1 MRGRE
6 LVIGTRASALALAQ
20 TEIAI
25 SALRLADPSASIR
38 IERIRTEGDIRA
50 DRPLSQ
56 MGRGIFVTEIENALR
71 DRRIDIAVHSAKD
84 LPSALDESFTI
95 GAFLPRADARDVLV
109 SPGFTLATLPA
120 GSRVGTSSP
129 RRTCLLRAARPD
141 LDLREIRG
149 NVDTRLRELV
159 AGEFDAIVLAAAGL
173 QRLHLEARATE
184 WLEVDTM
191 IPCVGQGALALE
203 VRADDQDMLLLLG
216 MIDHGPTRTTVTAE
230 RAFLAELGAG
240 CDAAAGAHAT
250 FTNDGALRLTAFI
263 GDSTGQQVRTSRL
276 STAKSPEDLGSS
288 VARELL
294 RKGGAKFLARKS
306 SALAGKCIAITRPA
320 GQERELSALL
330 RANGGIPI
338 SCPTIAIE
346 SLPECGE
353 TDASTLHEVDWA
365 VFTSINAVRAVADH
379 LDERGGLLP
388 PSLRLGVA
396 GSATARALEERIRA
410 PDFVAPRSS
419 ADALARNLPVGTSES
434 VVFFRGDLAGD
445 ALTAILRARG
455 AVVREI
461 VVYKTV
467 PGDGAKRLASGL
479 RANEFDAV
487 VFSSPSSIRFSADAL
502 ELLRLREDRRPLII
516 CIGPTTSEAAA
527 GLGITADSEAAM
539 QTAGGIV
546 ESLERAFLVNLAPA
560 VSTDRHV

>member
-1 MRGRE
+1 MKKRD
-6 LVIGTRASALALAQ
+6 LVIGTRGSPLAIAQ

-25 SALRLADPSASIR
+25 AALRVADSSIAVR
-38 IERIRTEGDIRA
+38 IERIKTTGDIRV
-50 DRPLSQ
+50 DLPLAQ
-56 MGRGIFVTEIENALR
+56 MGRGVFVSEIEQALR
-71 DRRIDIAVHSAKD
+71 DGRIDIAVHSAKD
-84 LPSALDESFTI
+84 LSSTLDESFEV
-95 GAFLPRADARDVLV
+95 GAFLPRADPRDVLV
-109 SPGFTLATLPA
+109 SPGFTLATLPS

-129 RRTCLLRAARPD
+129 RRACLLRAIRPD
-141 LDLREIRG
+141 LELREIRG
-149 NVDTRLRELV
+149 NVDTRLRKLG
-159 AGEFDAIVLAAAGL
+159 AGEFDAIVLAGAGL
-173 QRLHLEARATE
+173 QRLELASQATQ
-184 WLEVDTM
+184 WLDADTM
-191 IPCVGQGALALE
+191 IPCAGQGALALE
-203 VRADDQDMLLLLG
+203 ARAADAAILNLLK
-216 MIDHGPTRTTVTAE
+216 MIDHRPTRMAVTAE

-240 CDAAAGAHAT
+240 CQAAAGVHAE
-250 FTNDGALRLTAFI
+250 FAGDGALRLTAFI
-263 GDSTGQQVRTSRL
+263 GDSTGQHVRTSRL
-276 STAKSPEDLGSS
+276 SNEETPEELGSS
-288 VARELL
+288 VARELM
-294 RKGGAKFLARKS
+294 RTGGAIFLARKG

-320 GQERELSALL
+320 GQELELSALL

-346 SLPECGE
+346 SLPESGE
-353 TDASTLHEVDWA
+353 LDATALKKVDWA
-365 VFTSINAVRAVADH
+365 VFTSINAVKAVADR
-379 LDERGGLLP
+379 LDDGGGMLP

-410 PDFVAPRSS
+410 PDFVAPRSG
-419 ADALARNLPVGTSES
+419 ADSLARNLPVVASDS

-461 VVYKTV
+461 VVYRTV
-467 PGDGAKRLASGL
+467 PGDGARRLASGL

-502 ELLRLREDRRPLII
+502 ELLRLREDRQPLII

-527 GLGITADSEAAM
+527 GLGITADSVAAM

-546 ESLERAFLVNLAPA
+546 ESLERAFLANLAPA